1 MGKTAPGLRRA
12 LRLIALVLLVALGT
26 RRWFSRHKSVGIP
39 IRPPSPTCSAE
50 ILERPLI
57 FRLFPNGEAALG
69 ADIMSEREAMT
80 KLPGIWAA
88 TYKRT
93 LLFYADPSLAFEDVA
108 RAMSDVRAQLP
119 RWDILLVTPAS
130 SKPCED
136 WLDAH
141 SGPAA

>member
-1 MGKTAPGLRRA
+1 MGKTASGLRWT
-12 LRLIALVLLVALGT
+12 LRVIAIVVLVALGT
-26 RRWFSRHKSVGIP
+26 RTWFPRQKSVGIP
-39 IRPPSPTCSAE
+39 IRVPSPTCSAE

-69 ADIMSEREAMT
+69 ADIMSEREAMAR
-80 KLPGIWAA
+80 LPGIRAA

-93 LLFYADPSLAFEDVA
+93 LLFWADPSLALEDVA
-108 RAMSDVRAQLP
+108 EATSDVRAQLP

-130 SKPCED
+130 SKPCEE